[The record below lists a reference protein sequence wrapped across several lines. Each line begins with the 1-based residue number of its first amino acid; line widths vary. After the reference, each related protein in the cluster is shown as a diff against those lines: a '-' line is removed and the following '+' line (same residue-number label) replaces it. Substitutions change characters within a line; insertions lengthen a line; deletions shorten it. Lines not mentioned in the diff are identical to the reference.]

1 MDSDALAGKV
11 ILVTGAARSIGRAL
25 CDGFESVGATV
36 IRTDIDDGA
45 SDVEHLDVT
54 SEDEWNT
61 VVASVVKRHRRI
73 DGLVNNAA
81 MIFRQGPFWDEP
93 TEEFARMLDVNVM
106 GTWLGIQVASKAMA
120 KRKQGGSIVN
130 FSSTS
135 GMMAAPPFSG
145 YGTTRWAVRGLTKH
159 AGAGLAEHR
168 VRVNS
173 VHPHGI
179 AGTGMLDMFMPKNKA
194 DAARARKQSAQNN
207 PMGRLGTTDDVAAL
221 VVFLLSDDSSWITG
235 REFVLDGGATL
246 KTAQ

>member
-1 MDSDALAGKV
+1 MDPNALNDKV
-11 ILVTGAARSIGRAL
+11 ILVTGAARSIGRAMSDRL
-25 CDGFESVGATV
+25 EQCGAVV
-36 IRTDIDDGA
+36 IRTDIDDA
-45 SDVEHLDVT
+45 SADVEHLDVT
-54 SEDEWNT
+54 DEAEWND
-61 VVASVVKRHRRI
+61 VVAGIVKRHRRL

-81 MIFRQGPFWDEP
+81 ELFGMGPFWDEP
-93 TEEFARMLDVNVM
+93 TEEFARLLDVNVM

-120 KRKQGGSIVN
+120 KKKSGGSIVN

-135 GMMAAPPFSG
+135 GMMAAPVFSG

-159 AGAGLAEHR
+159 AGAALAEHR

-179 AGTGMLDMFMPKNKA
+179 AHSAMVEMFMPANKA
-194 DAARARKQSAQNN
+194 EAAKARKQSAQNN
-207 PMGRLGTTDDVAAL
+207 PMGRLGTYDDVSAL
-221 VVFLLSDDSSWITG
+221 VTFLLSDDSSWITG